1 MNGPDLV
8 EAAKARLDAEVPGWT
23 TYANGVPDGNLPG
36 RYRVLR
42 ASEGWE
48 EATRACGRTSVQAPS
63 LWVTSV
69 VRHPNGQ
76 FAASQVAQDAAAV
89 RAALRD
95 WRPEG
100 KWKLAPAGSQPA
112 GRNEALPD
120 TNAYTVEQFT
130 YRSTI

>member
-1 MNGPDLV
+1 MNGPDLIV
-8 EAAKARLDAEVPGWT
+8 AAVDRLEAEVPGWT
-23 TYANGVPDGNLPG
+23 NYANGVPDGSLPG

-48 EATRACGRTSVQAPS
+48 EATRACDRTSVQVPS

-69 VRHPNGQ
+69 VRHADAQ
-76 FAASQVAQDAAAV
+76 FARTQAAADAAAV
-89 RAALRD
+89 RAAFRD

-112 GRNEALPD
+112 ARNEALPE
-120 TNAYTVEQFT
+120 TTVFAVEQFT

>member
-1 MNGPDLV
+1 MNGPDLLAL
-8 EAAKARLDAEVPGWT
+8 AAARLDAEVPGWT
-23 TYANGVPDGNLPG
+23 NYANGVPDGSLPG

-48 EATRACGRTSVQAPS
+48 EATRACGRTTVQVPS

-69 VRHPNGQ
+69 VRHADAQ
-76 FAASQVAQDAAAV
+76 FARTQAAKDAAAV
-89 RAALRD
+89 RAAFRD

-112 GRNEALPD
+112 DRNEALPD